1 MRGIVKRRMAG
12 RMAAWTAAKATRDA
26 VLRWIWFF
34 PASAVLMVGVCVAQT
49 GPKLPARTGV
59 PGVQRPIDA
68 LVPSTQ
74 FPVEGHPD
82 WMAMTPDGVWV
93 TSSSANHVV
102 RLNARTNRVDRVV
115 VVNRPCS
122 GLATGFGGL
131 WIPSCGDHKLVEVDA
146 TSGKLWREVAV
157 GPADSEGGVTT
168 GAGSVWMV
176 SAAEP
181 EMPATAGKRRTV
193 PVKVVLNRIDPVKG
207 IVVARIALPDGS
219 YNPLFAAGM
228 VWVTS
233 NGGNALVRVDPR
245 TNQIAGTTSTGTM
258 PRFLTYGAGSVWTL
272 NQGDGTV
279 TRVDAR
285 TDKALATIQAGIPGL
300 GGEIA
305 FGAGQ
310 VWATVFDFPITRIDP
325 QTNRVTAQ
333 WTGKGG
339 DSIRVGHG
347 SVWLTYL
354 MGAKVVRIPVP
365 GA

>member
-1 MRGIVKRRMAG
+1 MKAIEEQGWAVKAAVDALIQMAW
-12 RMAAWTAAKATRDA
+12 MAVA
-26 VLRWIWFF
+26 VL
-34 PASAVLMVGVCVAQT
+34 AVGVCVAQT
-49 GPKLPARTGV
+49 SAAPKFPTKTGV
-59 PGVQRPIDA
+59 PGVERPIDA
-68 LVPSTQ
+68 LVPTTE

-82 WMAMTPDGVWV
+82 WMAVTLDGVWV

-102 RLNARTNRVDRVV
+102 RLNARTNTVDRVV
-115 VVNRPCS
+115 TVNRPCS

-131 WIPSCGDHKLVEVDA
+131 WIPVCGDHKLVEVGE
-146 TSGKLWREVAV
+146 TSGKPWREVAA

-181 EMPATAGKRRTV
+181 EMPTPPGKRQTV
-193 PVKVVLNRIDPVKG
+193 PVKVVLNRIDPLKG
-207 IVVARIALPDGS
+207 VVVARIALPDGS

-233 NGGNALVRVDPR
+233 NRGNELVRVDPR
-245 TNQIAGTTSTGTM
+245 TNQVAGTTPTGKM

-285 TDKALATIQAGIPGL
+285 TGKALATIQAGIPGL
-300 GGEIA
+300 GGEIT
-305 FGAGQ
+305 FGAGK
-310 VWATVFDFPITRIDP
+310 VWATVFGFPITRIDP
-325 QTNRVTAQ
+325 RTNRVTAQ

-339 DSIRVGHG
+339 DSIRVAHH

-354 MGAKVVRIPVP
+354 MGAKVARIPVP
-365 GA
+365 EP